1 MKKISFSL
9 LGIYDIIL
17 AVSAIYIGSM
27 MVRSNNRMFIN
38 YPKEW
43 LTKTPFESFVI
54 PRFIIIILFGLG
66 NIIASILC
74 FMKRNSKLYMR

>member
-1 MKKISFSL
+1 VKKISLNL

-43 LTKTPFESFVI
+43 LTKATF
-54 PRFIIIILFGLG
+54 
-66 NIIASILC
+66 
-74 FMKRNSKLYMR
+74 